1 MTVFTQSNTA
11 IQMNVRPS
19 FMITDILAAS
29 VNSGSRNMI
38 NNNHLDVVAKNDIRV
53 PPTIMPHEYDS
64 DNEFA
69 DDADGSDICS
79 NGKFSFLLN
88 FNCSVSEY
96 GLPAFLMLNKTFI

>member
-29 VNSGSRNMI
+29 VNSGTRNMI

-79 NGKFSFLLN
+79 NGEFSFLL
-88 FNCSVSEY
+88 
-96 GLPAFLMLNKTFI
+96 FLN

>member
-29 VNSGSRNMI
+29 VNSGTR
-38 NNNHLDVVAKNDIRV
+38 NNHLDVVAKNDIRV

-79 NGKFSFLLN
+79 NGKFWF
-88 FNCSVSEY
+88 
-96 GLPAFLMLNKTFI
+96 